1 MTKRNLKNCVSAGA
15 LAVVAMSLAAPA
27 MAQDQAPAAEAAEAG
42 SLDAIVVTAA
52 VGNKTKLNSSISV
65 TSVNSDTIADFRPQ
79 STGDLLRL
87 LPGLQPNISGPGGN
101 GNFAVRGLPV
111 ATGGATFVQLQEDGL
126 PLVLYGD
133 MQFGNNDYF
142 TRFDALTETV
152 DAVRGGTT
160 ATLASQAPGAV
171 INYISKTSRS
181 DGGFV
186 ELEKGLN
193 YNWTRINF
201 RQSGSINDSTYYN
214 IGGFYNVGRGPKGA
228 YYNVSDSYQ
237 IRGNVTKELAD
248 NRGYVRLLFKV
259 ADTQEPNDTGGIACG
274 TINGNGGWGTKVG
287 DLKPCANFDTRK
299 QSIYS
304 LNNAS
309 FYYVDV
315 DGVRKQQPLNGITTK
330 QKTFQGQLH
339 YEFSD
344 NLRLDYNAR
353 FADISG
359 GFASGF
365 FGATNT
371 SSVIGSKPNDALP
384 NAAVAAIRYA
394 NGPSAGQLYT
404 NPLINTNT
412 NVYTRIRDVGSFV
425 NDLKLTGGFDVGSG
439 VKANLTA
446 GWFFMNQTIAMDWHT
461 QKTFA
466 EVSGNNP
473 AMLNLYDSAGALL
486 TANGIAGYGNNWG
499 GCCART
505 YDYTFTDNAP
515 YLSLNLDGGDWQLD
529 ASVRQDYN
537 RGRGTGQN
545 STGKVYSLPVSQV
558 DPLTKANVTTNIAYF
573 LPDAAPEVVN
583 YGKNL
588 TAWSFGGLYKPAA
601 NTSLFVRASRG
612 TRFNA
617 DRMTFNG
624 YFTPTG
630 QLNATSGA
638 AAVSDIV
645 NQYELGLKNGGSLA
659 GGRYTAELTLY
670 KSNFNITTYELS
682 ATKCGGVATGCIVA
696 NRYKTTG
703 AEFYGTYRNGGF
715 SLLTNL
721 TYNKAKKQPSGA
733 AAYVRSD
740 GIPDLSYTV
749 AVNYD
754 VMDNA
759 SIGGNMTGVT
769 STVDNDGVQYPGA
782 ALFGLNAKYSP
793 IKNLELG
800 VNVANL
806 FNTLTAF
813 GPAGI
818 ASRSGNSVVLNMTS
832 AVGRTVTGS
841 ARFNF

>member
-1 MTKRNLKNCVSAGA
+1 MKMTACRTRASAA
-15 LAVVAMSLAAPA
+15 AIVMATLMAAPA
-27 MAQDQAPAAEAAEAG
+27 IAQDKPEVADAG
-42 SLDAIVVTAA
+42 SLDAIVVTAS

-65 TSVNSDTIADFRPQ
+65 TSVSSDTIADFRPQ

-181 DGGFV
+181 EGGFV
-186 ELEKGLN
+186 ELEKGVS
-193 YNWTRINF
+193 YDWTRVNF

-228 YYNVSDSYQ
+228 DYNVSNSYQ

-248 NRGYVRLLFKV
+248 NKGYVRLLFKV
-259 ADTQEPNDTGGIACG
+259 ADTQEPNDTGGIACATVTG
-274 TINGNGGWGTKVG
+274 PGGWGSKVSG
-287 DLKPCANFDTRK
+287 IQPCANFDTRK

-304 LNNAS
+304 INNAS

-315 DGVRKQQPLNGITTK
+315 DGTRKLQPLNGITTK
-330 QKTFQGQLH
+330 QKTFQGQIH

-353 FADISG
+353 FSNISG

-365 FGATNT
+365 FGAQPT
-371 SSVIGSKPNDALP
+371 SSVIGTKPNEALP
-384 NAAVAAIRYA
+384 NAAVATIRYA
-394 NGPSAGQLYT
+394 NGPSAGALYT

-412 NVYTRIRDVGSFV
+412 NVYTRIRDVGGFV
-425 NDLKLTGGFDVGSG
+425 NDLKLTGTYEVSDGI
-439 VKANLTA
+439 KANLTA
-446 GWFFMNQTIAMDWHT
+446 GWFFMSQKIAMDWHT
-461 QKTFA
+461 QKTFN
-466 EVSGNNP
+466 EVSGTSP

-515 YLSLNLDGGDWQLD
+515 YLSLNLDGGAWQLD

-537 RGRGTGQN
+537 RGSGSGQN
-545 STGKVYSLPVSQV
+545 STGKVYSLPVTQI
-558 DPLTKANVTTNIAYF
+558 DPFTKNSVTTNIAYY
-573 LPDAAPEVVN
+573 LPDAAPEVIK
-583 YGKNL
+583 YSKNL
-588 TAWSFGGLYKPAA
+588 TAWSFGGLYKPAD
-601 NTSLFVRASRG
+601 NTSLFIRASRG

-624 YFTPTG
+624 YFTPSG
-630 QLNATSGA
+630 ALNSTSGA

-645 NQYELGLKNGGSLA
+645 NQYEIGLKNGGNLA

-682 ATKCGGVATGCIVA
+682 QTKCGGVATGCIVA
-696 NRYKTTG
+696 NKYKTTG

-715 SLLTNL
+715 TLLTNL

-733 AAYVRSD
+733 NAYVRSD

-754 VMDNA
+754 VTDTI
-759 SIGGNMTGVT
+759 SFGGNMTGVT
-769 STVDNDGVQYPGA
+769 TTVDNDGLEYPGGT
-782 ALFGLNAKYSP
+782 LFGINAKFSP
-793 IKNLELG
+793 IKNLQFG

-813 GPAGI
+813 GPTGI
-818 ASRSGNSVVLNMTS
+818 ASRSGNSAVLNLTS

-841 ARFNF
+841 ARFSF